1 MFGRTRLDLKSSD
14 DIRAMRRAGLVTGSA
29 LRASAL
35 GTRAGMTTKDV
46 DAIAHAHMLERGATP
61 SFLGYNG
68 FPATLCIS
76 VNDEVVH
83 GIPGERVLQDGDV
96 VSLDCGAIVDGWH
109 GDSALTFVVGA
120 ARDDA
125 SSAQRVAAR
134 HAGDEP
140 AIRREGVVAWA
151 QGDPRRALVL
161 ATEASMWAGIEAL
174 QVGERLNDVGE
185 GVQDL
190 LEEFNAPERLAGLP
204 PETPSFEIVDGYTG
218 HGVGRELHQDPT
230 VYNEYVNERL
240 PKVKPGL
247 VVAVEP
253 MVTLGTYETHALD
266 DGWTVKTDDGSLAAH
281 FEHTV
286 AVTEKG
292 LWVLTAQDGGRS
304 RLEPLGLYG
313 GLDD

>member
-1 MFGRTRLDLKSSD
+1 MFGRTRLPLKSSD

-35 GTRAGMTTKDV
+35 AARPGMTTQDV
-46 DAIAHAHMLERGATP
+46 DAVAHDHMRERGATP
-61 SFLGYNG
+61 SFLGYHG

-83 GIPGERVLQDGDV
+83 GIPGPRVLSEGDV

-120 ARDDA
+120 SDDNPA
-125 SSAQRVAAR
+125 GAARVAAR
-134 HAGDEP
+134 HAGEDPHLDE
-140 AIRREGVVAWA
+140 AGLIAAAG
-151 QGDPRRALVL
+151 GDAVRSLVL
-161 ATEASMWAGIEAL
+161 AAEGSMWAGIRAL
-174 QVGERLNDVGE
+174 AAGKRLNDVGSQVE
-185 GVQDL
+185 AALRTGYA
-190 LEEFNAPERLAGLP
+190 ELAD
-204 PETPSFEIVDGYTG
+204 FEIVDGYTG
-218 HGVGRELHQDPT
+218 HGVGRELHQEPT
-230 VYNEYVNERL
+230 VYNEAVSERL
-240 PKVKPGL
+240 PKVETGL

-253 MVTLGTYETHALD
+253 MVTLGTYETHELD

-286 AVTEKG
+286 AVTERG
-292 LWVLTAQDGGRS
+292 LWVLTAHDGGRS
-304 RLEPLGLYG
+304 ALGDLYG

>member
-109 GDSALTFVVGA
+109 GDSA
-120 ARDDA
+120 
-125 SSAQRVAAR
+125 
-134 HAGDEP
+134 
-140 AIRREGVVAWA
+140 
-151 QGDPRRALVL
+151 
-161 ATEASMWAGIEAL
+161 
-174 QVGERLNDVGE
+174 
-185 GVQDL
+185 
-190 LEEFNAPERLAGLP
+190 
-204 PETPSFEIVDGYTG
+204 
-218 HGVGRELHQDPT
+218 
-230 VYNEYVNERL
+230 
-240 PKVKPGL
+240 
-247 VVAVEP
+247 
-253 MVTLGTYETHALD
+253 
-266 DGWTVKTDDGSLAAH
+266 
-281 FEHTV
+281 
-286 AVTEKG
+286 
-292 LWVLTAQDGGRS
+292 
-304 RLEPLGLYG
+304 
-313 GLDD
+313 

>member
-61 SFLGYNG
+61 SFLGYGG

-83 GIPGERVLQDGDV
+83 GIPGERVLHDGDV

-120 ARDDA
+120 DE
-125 SSAQRVAAR
+125 SSPVGATRVVAR
-134 HAGDEP
+134 HAG
-140 AIRREGVVAWA
+140 EGAQFGVEDVVVTGE
-151 QGDPRRALVL
+151 GDPVAALVL
-161 ATEASMWAGIEAL
+161 STELSMWHGITS
-174 QVGERLNDVGE
+174 VIPGHRLNDVGTSVE
-185 GVQDL
+185 DCLRIHLG
-190 LEEFNAPERLAGLP
+190 ALAD
-204 PETPSFEIVDGYTG
+204 FEIVDGYTG
-218 HGVGRELHQDPT
+218 HGIGRELHQEPT
-230 VYNEYVNERL
+230 VYNEEVPERL

-253 MVTLGTYETHALD
+253 MVTLGTYETHELA

-286 AVTEKG
+286 AVTERG